1 MGSVG
6 AARRLLTVLVGVA
19 ALCTA
24 CGHGG
29 GSDSGT
35 TTPLVLTS
43 PRALNATTAP
53 LLPASRFALPQ
64 MDYAGFQ
71 ALLSQLRGT
80 PVVVALWGAWCGP
93 CRAVEPTLARA
104 ARRFGHRVQFV
115 GVDVGDVSRVQAQ
128 VFIRD
133 FALPYPSV
141 YDSPKQILSG
151 LGFIGPPITM
161 VYDRTGN
168 RVNLFSGPDLPAREL
183 ARAIAKVA

>member
-1 MGSVG
+1 MG
-6 AARRLLTVLVGVA
+6 AARRLLAVLVA
-19 ALCTA
+19 LSALCTS

-29 GSDSGT
+29 GRDSGS

-43 PRALNATTAP
+43 PRDLNATAAP
-53 LLPASRFALPQ
+53 PLPVSRFALPQ

-93 CRAVEPTLARA
+93 CRGEAPTLARE
-104 ARRFGHRVQFV
+104 ARRFGHRIQFV